1 MRKHIILS
9 LAIAVAT
16 TSFGANLASD
26 NASNPPYSDGWQSGD
41 NGGTG
46 FSAWTIATGGGGFS
60 GAFIGDPAAAGIGGM
75 SPQSFGLY
83 ANPEAGNPFV
93 NADRGLTG
101 GGLSVGQTFSFQ
113 WGANWDSNGTGNKG
127 FNLYVGGVSG
137 TQVVN
142 VNMGGFP
149 GIITFNGNNTGFTYG
164 TNVMT
169 WSFTMMDPTTLG
181 VLATPRNPSDPNFT
195 TNITVSAGIDAFR
208 LYASSLDLGDQRQPY
223 FNNFEVVPEPSTIAL
238 GLIGLAAI
246 AARRFRKA

>member
-1 MRKHIILS
+1 MKKQILIT
-9 LAIAVAT
+9 LGIALAT
-16 TSFGANLASD
+16 TTFGANLASD
-26 NASNPPYSDGWQSGD
+26 NASDAAYSDGWQSGD
-41 NGGTG
+41 NGGFG
-46 FSAWTIATGGGGFS
+46 FTAWTITTGGGGSS
-60 GAFIGDPAAAGIGGM
+60 GVFIGDPVFGGIGGM

-93 NADRGLTG
+93 NAERGLTG

-113 WGANWDSNGTGNKG
+113 WGANWDSNGSGNKG

-142 VNMGGFP
+142 VNMGGTYN
-149 GIITFNGNNTGFTYG
+149 ITFNGNDVGFQYG

-169 WSFTMMDPTTLG
+169 WSFTMTGPNTLS
-181 VLATPRNPSDPNFT
+181 VLATPRNLGDPNFT

-208 LYASSLDLGDQRQPY
+208 LYASSLDFGDQRQPY

-238 GLIGLAAI
+238 GLIGLAAL